1 MKFDDLAATC
11 EAENKNSAPPIDNN
25 SEMLNSIADKVEQV
39 INSKLEE
46 FNKSVNAVDN
56 QPINNSGEDTTANND
71 NAGDVTGNNNS
82 ANSGAESES

>member
-46 FNKSVNAVDN
+46 FNKSVNAAEN
-56 QPINNSGEDTTANND
+56 QPINNSGDDTANND
-71 NAGDVTGNNNS
+71 NAGDDTGNNNG
-82 ANSGAESES
+82 ANSGAESE

>member
-25 SEMLNSIADKVEQV
+25 SEMLNSIADKVEEV

-46 FNKSVNAVDN
+46 FNKSVNTVDN
-56 QPINNSGEDTTANND
+56 QPINNSGDDAANND
-71 NAGDVTGNNNS
+71 NAGDVTGNNDS
-82 ANSGAESES
+82 ANSGAESE

>member
-46 FNKSVNAVDN
+46 FNKSVNAAEN
-56 QPINNSGEDTTANND
+56 QPINNSDDNVANND
-71 NAGDVTGNNNS
+71 NAGDDTGNNNS
-82 ANSGAESES
+82 ANSSAESE

>member
-25 SEMLNSIADKVEQV
+25 SEMLNSIADKVEAV

-46 FNKSVNAVDN
+46 FNKSVNTAEN
-56 QPINNSGEDTTANND
+56 QPINNSGEDTANND
-71 NAGDVTGNNNS
+71 NTGDVTGNNDS
-82 ANSGAESES
+82 ANSGAESE

>member
-11 EAENKNSAPPIDNN
+11 DAENKNSASPIDNN

-46 FNKSVNAVDN
+46 FNKSVNAAEN
-56 QPINNSGEDTTANND
+56 QPINNSGDTTATND
-71 NAGDVTGNNNS
+71 NAGDDTGNNNS
-82 ANSGAESES
+82 ANSSAESE

>member
-11 EAENKNSAPPIDNN
+11 EAENKNSAPPIENN

-46 FNKSVNAVDN
+46 FNKSVNAAEN
-56 QPINNSGEDTTANND
+56 QPINNSGENVANND
-71 NAGDVTGNNNS
+71 NADEDTGNNNS
-82 ANSGAESES
+82 ANSSAESE

>member
-46 FNKSVNAVDN
+46 FNKSVNAVEN
-56 QPINNSGEDTTANND
+56 QPINNSGDITATND
-71 NAGDVTGNNNS
+71 NAGDDTGNNNS
-82 ANSGAESES
+82 ANSSAESE

>member
-46 FNKSVNAVDN
+46 FNKSVNAAES
-56 QPINNSGEDTTANND
+56 QPINNSGDNTANND
-71 NAGDVTGNNNS
+71 NAGDDTGNNNS
-82 ANSGAESES
+82 ANSGAEME

>member
-25 SEMLNSIADKVEQV
+25 SEMLNNIADKVEAV
-39 INSKLEE
+39 ITSKLEE
-46 FNKSVNAVDN
+46 FNKSVNAADN
-56 QPINNSGEDTTANND
+56 QPINNSGDDTANND

-82 ANSGAESES
+82 ANSGAESEN

>member
-46 FNKSVNAVDN
+46 FNKSVNAAEN
-56 QPINNSGEDTTANND
+56 QPINNSGEDTANND
-71 NAGDVTGNNNS
+71 NAGDVTGNNDS
-82 ANSGAESES
+82 ANSGAESE